1 MKLET
6 TVKTI
11 NTKED
16 FINFL
21 EILLLDFKKNNNSW
35 ENKSIDTYLEGMQS
49 WVEDMEGYYINNN
62 LPTLITELLMPG
74 HQKRDMY
81 GNKMQNIFI
90 TCMDLWLEQKLVMK
104 RYRV

>member
-62 LPTLITELLMPG
+62 LPIPENVNWQVFANILIAG
-74 HQKRDMY
+74 KMY
-81 GNKMQNIFI
+81 
-90 TCMDLWLEQKLVMK
+90 E
-104 RYRV
+104 